1 MAKNKESGKK
11 WLQRKPKIKA
21 KSNQIREIIFG
32 KQGLN
37 EKGEGVNSRCK
48 KSIRKHK
55 PVAE

>member
-21 KSNQIREIIFG
+21 KSNQIRESIFG

-37 EKGEGVNSRCK
+37 EKTQQNSK
-48 KSIRKHK
+48 ISAK
-55 PVAE
+55 